1 MVQLFSFI
9 LILLINIVTTEYVA
23 KRKFNR
29 YKTYFII
36 ILYSLIII
44 VFLRNILPLI
54 FIDSVPSILII
65 LFSWT
70 YLLIF
75 IYLYENKLHTLI
87 IIMAFS
93 FSHTLLVNG
102 LVYHYFMITSGH
114 NDQYAFL
121 WTQVVIFLIS
131 TPIII
136 FFIKQTLKKVL
147 ASIDYL
153 LFKTAVFVPILNF
166 IVIYILRFLI
176 DFDSIYTLLIFYIS
190 MIMMIMASYYF
201 IYRIISTSSYNK
213 VLTNLVYTDHLTKL
227 KNRMAL
233 YKDFKEISQQE
244 SPYILY
250 YMDLNRFKDI
260 NDQFGHMNG
269 DYYLVQF
276 SEALRK
282 TFKTRVG
289 VYRISGDEFI
299 VITLREEVSIETTKK
314 DINHHFHYN
323 QPFFGVS
330 IGYAEFPTEGNNLDA
345 LLNIADQRMY
355 DDKNNKDI

>member
-54 FIDSVPSILII
+54 FIDSVPSIII